1 MPFACWAEL
10 NRFHVAMMLHPPL
23 ASNLHGSDLKF
34 CMPPSLPLVRG
45 VDGGVAVDV
54 GAVLVLELVH
64 AVAL

>member
-1 MPFACWAEL
+1 
-10 NRFHVAMMLHPPL
+10 ML
-23 ASNLHGSDLKF
+23 
-34 CMPPSLPLVRG
+34 PSLPLVRG